1 MFHNVGGYMFNPYG
15 ICAVLAVY
23 ALPLHYLLYEHPSYF
38 ILSLLALNS
47 AGAQIVYQHIYVNYY
62 HRQIDSPALRAGKS
76 MVALCVALAIVLVF
90 QLFILRTPARRTLRR
105 SIAHL
110 TYSMLGYNTILQAFV
125 RSGGFRSSYTFC
137 DPRLTSALQYSL
149 LTPSIGPPKRLSGV
163 WNANSFT
170 ERPRCKRR
178 SLRSPHSWCKSRRA
192 RHRRSYSIRPQVRQR
207 RALLWPS
214 IPG

>member
-1 MFHNVGGYMFNPYG
+1 MIQILGSGLGTLAGLAILEMFRNVGGYMFNPYG
-15 ICAVLAVY
+15 ICAILAVY

-47 AGAQIVYQHIYVNYY
+47 AGAQIVYQHVYVNYY

-125 RSGGFRSSYTFC
+125 RSGGFRSSFAIH
-137 DPRLTSALQYSL
+137 D
-149 LTPSIGPPKRLSGV
+149 
-163 WNANSFT
+163 
-170 ERPRCKRR
+170 
-178 SLRSPHSWCKSRRA
+178 
-192 RHRRSYSIRPQVRQR
+192 
-207 RALLWPS
+207 
-214 IPG
+214 